1 MPINVKNSLNVVKLH
16 EYIFV
21 HKLHFLSDVKD
32 INNLASK
39 SQYDINIVRRIDL
52 SLFHTHLKHNHILVS
67 FKQFSTRETI
77 FLVIGIENEKQL
89 TLDRYDIA
97 QPLRWKVLGATN

>member
-16 EYIFV
+16 EYIFL

-39 SQYDINIVRRIDL
+39 SQYNINIVRRIDL
-52 SLFHTHLKHNHILVS
+52 LLFHRHLKHSGIL
-67 FKQFSTRETI
+67 
-77 FLVIGIENEKQL
+77 LVIGMKNKNNL
-89 TLDRYDIA
+89 
-97 QPLRWKVLGATN
+97 P

>member
-39 SQYDINIVRRIDL
+39 SQYNINIVRRIDL
-52 SLFHTHLKHNHILVS
+52 LLFHRHLKHNCMLVS
-67 FKQFSTRETI
+67 FKQFCTRDLPC
-77 FLVIGIENEKQL
+77 FWNDK
-89 TLDRYDIA
+89 
-97 QPLRWKVLGATN
+97 

>member
-39 SQYDINIVRRIDL
+39 SQYNINIVRRIDL
-52 SLFHTHLKHNHILVS
+52 LLFHRQLKHNGLISKTIL
-67 FKQFSTRETI
+67 
-77 FLVIGIENEKQL
+77 LVIGMKNKNNL
-89 TLDRYDIA
+89 
-97 QPLRWKVLGATN
+97 P

>member
-39 SQYDINIVRRIDL
+39 SQCNINIVRRIDL
-52 SLFHTHLKHNHILVS
+52 LLFHRHLKHDCMLVS
-67 FKQFSTRETI
+67 FKQLNDITCYWY
-77 FLVIGIENEKQL
+77 EK
-89 TLDRYDIA
+89 
-97 QPLRWKVLGATN
+97 

>member
-39 SQYDINIVRRIDL
+39 SQYNINIVRRIGL
-52 SLFHTHLKHNHILVS
+52 LLFHRHLKHNRIITCHW
-67 FKQFSTRETI
+67 
-77 FLVIGIENEKQL
+77 NEK
-89 TLDRYDIA
+89 
-97 QPLRWKVLGATN
+97 

>member
-39 SQYDINIVRRIDL
+39 SQYNINIVRRIDL
-52 SLFHTHLKHNHILVS
+52 LLFHRHLKHNGI
-67 FKQFSTRETI
+67 
-77 FLVIGIENEKQL
+77 LVIGMKNKNNL
-89 TLDRYDIA
+89 
-97 QPLRWKVLGATN
+97 P

>member
-21 HKLHFLSDVKD
+21 HKLHFPSDVKD

-39 SQYDINIVRRIDL
+39 SQYNINIVRRIDL
-52 SLFHTHLKHNHILVS
+52 LVFHGHLKHDFLLVS
-67 FKQFSTRETI
+67 FKYFSTRETI
-77 FLVIGIENEKQL
+77 LVVIRMKNKNSL
-89 TLDRYDIA
+89 
-97 QPLRWKVLGATN
+97 P

>member
-39 SQYDINIVRRIDL
+39 SQYNINIVRRIGL
-52 SLFHTHLKHNHILVS
+52 SLFHRHLKHDCMLVS
-67 FKQFSTRETI
+67 FKQLNDITCYW
-77 FLVIGIENEKQL
+77 NEK
-89 TLDRYDIA
+89 
-97 QPLRWKVLGATN
+97 